1 MAGFNLNQASNYGGQ
16 GGGGFF
22 SLRSD
27 KEVARVRILY
37 SGVDDPNCK
46 GFSVHEVELNGK
58 KRYVNCLREYGDPV
72 DKCPFCKAGMFTAVK
87 YFVPLFVEAKRAE
100 VNAQVE
106 TPINSM
112 QIWERGKQFGS
123 KLSAICSRYPNTVSH
138 IFEIERQGKP
148 NDTKT
153 NYEIF
158 EIGKDDTPLDRFE
171 VSNPLG
177 SLILDKNAQ
186 EMETFLRTGNFPNPA
201 NNGGNNAGY
210 NNGNA
215 QVVRRESVPNQ
226 GGSSYVRRTPATGNG
241 SLEEFD

>member
-1 MAGFNLNQASNYGGQ
+1 MAGFDLSQASNYGGQ

-46 GFSVHEVELNGK
+46 GFSVHEVEIGGK

-72 DKCPFCKAGMFTAVK
+72 TKCPFCKAGMYTAVK
-87 YFVPLFVEAKRAE
+87 YFVPLYVEAKRASFD
-100 VNAQVE
+100 ATVE
-106 TPINSM
+106 TPINAK
-112 QIWERGKQFGS
+112 QTWERGKQFGS
-123 KLSAICSRYPNTVSH
+123 KLSTICSRYPNTVSH
-138 IFEIERQGKP
+138 IFEIERKGQP

-158 EIGKDDTPLDRFE
+158 EIGKDDTTLDKFE
-171 VSNPLG
+171 VVNPLG
-177 SLILDKNAQ
+177 SIILDKSAQ
-186 EMETFLRTGNFPNPA
+186 EMEEYLRTRTFPNPA
-201 NNGGNNAGY
+201 NNTNGGY
-210 NNGNA
+210 NNGA
-215 QVVRRESVPNQ
+215 SEVVRRDVAPAQ
-226 GGSSYVRRTPATGNG
+226 GGSGYVRRTPATGNG